1 MSLILFTH
9 NLVINA
15 VRQSN
20 SVNTKSISTA
30 INDRRSMCNSSSAAA
45 GDGGENALGYSITGA
60 RRKCLYLHPI
70 PVHCTPTYVTVCAS
84 VCVRMMFSLKRG
96 KYSFHMR
103 CNFLAHFNYANC
115 VYVETNSHCLPAH
128 VCLFLSLSTPPLSH
142 SFSLSVCTIV
152 LCKPRGDDG
161 HDVVPLKKCA
171 SASAFPIGI
180 RIRIRIHTRFNSPF
194 PPSPSPP
201 SSPFRIR
208 IRMAINVV
216 HAINMAGDNKQSDS
230 RQKPMTATTSRW
242 KWVYRQGSEGGRG
255 MCRGVNSSEN
265 LMHAHKEKRKNSL

>member
-1 MSLILFTH
+1 MTD
-9 NLVINA
+9 
-15 VRQSN
+15 VRC
-20 SVNTKSISTA
+20 A
-30 INDRRSMCNSSSAAA
+30 AAEAAAA

-84 VCVRMMFSLKRG
+84 VCADVCVRMMFSLKRG

-128 VCLFLSLSTPPLSH
+128 VCLFLSLLLSLSLPPSH

-180 RIRIRIHTRFNSPF
+180 RIRIRIHTRFTSPLPLLLSLLTPF
-194 PPSPSPP
+194 PLPHSHSHGHQCCTC
-201 SSPFRIR
+201 
-208 IRMAINVV
+208 N
-216 HAINMAGDNKQSDS
+216 
-230 RQKPMTATTSRW
+230 
-242 KWVYRQGSEGGRG
+242 
-255 MCRGVNSSEN
+255 
-265 LMHAHKEKRKNSL
+265 

>member
-1 MSLILFTH
+1 MPLILFTH

-30 INDRRSMCNSSSAAA
+30 INDRRSMCNSNSAAA

-84 VCVRMMFSLKRG
+84 VCVWEWCSRLKGENTHFTCAAIFSLT
-96 KYSFHMR
+96 SIMQI
-103 CNFLAHFNYANC
+103 
-115 VYVETNSHCLPAH
+115 
-128 VCLFLSLSTPPLSH
+128 VCMSKPIRIACQLMCAFFSLSFSTPSLTH

-180 RIRIRIHTRFNSPF
+180 RIRIRIHTRFTSPF

-242 KWVYRQGSEGGRG
+242 KWVYRKGSEGGCAG
-255 MCRGVNSSEN
+255 G
-265 LMHAHKEKRKNSL
+265 